1 LLFLFRGEPKTWY
14 GVPGDCAVQFEEA
27 MKSKAP
33 DLFEQAPDLLH
44 QLTTIMNPNL
54 LMEQGVPVS
63 VNKHLFLSHLLMLPF
78 LIDLNVNHVNKQMMC

>member
-1 LLFLFRGEPKTWY
+1 LFRGEPKTWY

-63 VNKHLFLSHLLMLPF
+63 VNKQTFVSHLLMLSYKN
-78 LIDLNVNHVNKQMMC
+78 DLNVNHVDKEMMC

>member
-1 LLFLFRGEPKTWY
+1 MF
-14 GVPGDCAVQFEEA
+14 
-27 MKSKAP
+27 
-33 DLFEQAPDLLH
+33 